1 MTRPN
6 TDAIHVDASVAQGES
21 ILVQE
26 NYDPAWRAYDSGQ
39 PVRIEKDPIG
49 FMIVHLPP
57 GDHSVDLAFEPTPE
71 IYAGRLL
78 SCLSLLIVIALF
90 VLGYRRASLNATRV
104 PQGS

>member
-6 TDAIHVDASVAQGES
+6 TDAIHLDASVAQGES

-26 NYDPAWRAYDSGQ
+26 NYDPAWRAYDGGQ
-39 PVRIEKDPIG
+39 PVQIEKDPIG
-49 FMIVHLPP
+49 FMLVHLPP

-78 SCLSLLIVIALF
+78 SCLSLLIVIILF
-90 VLGYRRASLNATRV
+90 VLRYRSARLKDN
-104 PQGS
+104 